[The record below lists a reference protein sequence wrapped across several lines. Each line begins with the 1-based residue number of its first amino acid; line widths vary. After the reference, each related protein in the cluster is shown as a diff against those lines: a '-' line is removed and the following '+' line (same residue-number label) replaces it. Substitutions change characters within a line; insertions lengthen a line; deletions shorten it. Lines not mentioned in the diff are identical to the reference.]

1 MNLHF
6 RLHQGLWWLLIFFS
20 STAIAQSKGG
30 RWQFENHGMD
40 TAAWDALDDVGTLQ
54 NQASFSAVAPL
65 QEGGAYLWLDSA
77 NVHDFF
83 LIDDSD
89 DLDFDNESIGI
100 AAWIYPVLFER
111 VHFIVNKGEQ
121 LPTPKTTNYSL
132 RISESKNLEFL
143 IRDANDRAH
152 RVTSSFTIPVNQWT
166 FIAAF
171 YDVNAH
177 KVYLW
182 NNPAQAV
189 DTLNFDQP
197 LLSNDD
203 PLAIGSWYRSDPS
216 TPSTTDFEGRI
227 DDVRISGRREDL
239 FPQATAVARDDGLAA
254 AVPSEMQVYPNPVFL
269 SGEAENRTVQFTSSL
284 ASVHALAVYDVLG
297 RTVFTASSNF
307 SSQPFRFAW
316 NLRNQNGE
324 FVQTG
329 IYWVRITNGRNF
341 LTKKFYVIR

>member
-6 RLHQGLWWLLIFFS
+6 RVQQGLWWLLLFLS
-20 STAIAQSKGG
+20 STAISQSKGG
-30 RWQFENHGMD
+30 RWQFENHGLD
-40 TAAWDALDDVGTLQ
+40 TAAWDALEDNGTLQ
-54 NQASFSAVAPL
+54 NQASLSEVAPL

-83 LIDDSD
+83 LIEDSD
-89 DLDFDNESIGI
+89 DLDFDNENIGI
-100 AAWIYPVLFER
+100 SAWIYPVHFER
-111 VHFIVNKGEQ
+111 VHFIITKGDQ
-121 LPTPKTTNYSL
+121 LPIPKTTNYSL
-132 RISESKNLEFL
+132 RISESKKLEFL
-143 IRDANDRAH
+143 IRDARDRAQ
-152 RVTSSFTIPVNQWT
+152 RATSSFTIPLDQWT
-166 FIAAF
+166 FVAAF
-171 YDVNAH
+171 YDYNAH

-216 TPSTTDFEGRI
+216 TPSITDFEGRI

-239 FPQATAVARDDGLAA
+239 FPQPMAVTPDDDQTTAVPTA
-254 AVPSEMQVYPNPVFL
+254 MHVYPNPVFL
-269 SGEAENRTVQFTSSL
+269 GGEPGNRIVQFTSSL
-284 ASVHALAVYDVLG
+284 ASVHSIAVYDVLG
-297 RTVFTASSNF
+297 RTVFTASSN
-307 SSQPFRFAW
+307 SSLQPFRFAW
-316 NLRNQNGE
+316 NLRSQNGE
-324 FVQTG
+324 FLQTG

>member
-6 RLHQGLWWLLIFFS
+6 RVHQGLWWLLLFFS
-20 STAIAQSKGG
+20 STAISQSKGG

-40 TAAWDALDDVGTLQ
+40 TAAWDALGDVGTLQ

-100 AAWIYPVLFER
+100 SAWIYPVLFER
-111 VHFIVNKGEQ
+111 VHFIVNKGDQ

-132 RISESKNLEFL
+132 RISESKKLEFL

-152 RVTSSFTIPVNQWT
+152 RVTSSFTISVNQWT

-171 YDVNAH
+171 YDFNAH

-269 SGEAENRTVQFTSSL
+269 SGEAGNRIVQFTSSL

-297 RTVFTASSNF
+297 RTVFTASSNS

-324 FVQTG
+324 FLQTG